1 MLFKDQK
8 VLKQI
13 CDQQY
18 VKDINDD
25 ALKKIS
31 EEVECKLR
39 QIIENSRKYSE
50 HFNRDKIKVEDIKYA
65 IIDLNMQ
72 DVIIIIIMINI
83 KALKIIIN
91 NNENS
96 NNNDQIMGYD
106 IHDCNS

>member
-72 DVIIIIIMINI
+72 DVIIIIMINI